1 MKGRFTMSF
10 RKYTT
15 YNKND
20 TRLVIGKRIVVAN
33 DVEKRCNLIL
43 DLLRDSFYIEKKCS
57 DIIRPNGYNI
67 DYFSAS
73 KLSCI
78 IDYMLEIN
86 DTYKRSDIMYA
97 IRRLCDMGFIHQ
109 SKSMGVGWYSLS
121 HNPDSISVQIKSAA

>member
-43 DLLRDSFYIEKKCS
+43 DLLRDNFYTEKKCS
-57 DIIRPNGYNI
+57 DIVRPNGYNI
-67 DYFSAS
+67 DLFSAS
-73 KLSCI
+73 KLNHI
-78 IDYMLEIN
+78 IERMLALN
-86 DTYKRSDIMYA
+86 ATYKRSDIMYA
-97 IRRLCDMGFIHQ
+97 IQRLCDMGFIKP

-121 HNPDSISVQIKSAA
+121 HNPDFISLRIKSAA